1 MKKTYRTAMGKQID
15 IDSIRV
21 ANEQTIAVGNMK
33 VNARGDTLG
42 PGGAI
47 VQGRNAA
54 MTEHYKVYGT
64 AAAVPNDIPSPATV
78 AKQSGTTGELVAD
91 DLGDGSEFED
101 HEEPDTPATN
111 LRGSLASSVGKK

>member
-1 MKKTYRTAMGKQID
+1 MKRTYRTAMGKQID
-15 IDSIRV
+15 IDSLRI

-33 VNARGDTLG
+33 VNARGDALG
-42 PGGAI
+42 PGGEI

-64 AAAVPNDIPSPATV
+64 AASVPTELPAEPSAPVNKTGTV
-78 AKQSGTTGELVAD
+78 GELVAD

-101 HEEPDTPATN
+101 HEEVDTTPK
-111 LRGSLASSVGKK
+111 LRGSLAGSVTKK